1 MFFKSLTILFIIFF
15 STNDFAFAQQK
26 PVAKDSTKIYSDI
39 ESFSKRG
46 KFTKFMYSLIFK
58 PVVPNSHQN
67 KGKKRVYKRL
77 IQKPYSAFE
86 GKIIRNINIETLDPF
101 GYSIGDSIYKSP
113 NFLAKAGN
121 KLHVKSQRITIRNLL
136 LIHQNQVFD
145 SLLVKESERLVRSQ
159 RYIRDVSFFVK
170 SAAKGSDSVD
180 IFIRELDIWSII
192 PKGST
197 SASSTTINL
206 ADKNFLGLGHELQG
220 DFTRNYTEGIN
231 TYHTNYSIPNIRNSY
246 VRGTVHFGKEGDKNY
261 NRSFTVDRPFFS
273 PFAKWAAGVNFT
285 QQFFNDSAHFD
296 TQKLGML
303 RYKFNAQDYWVGNAI
318 RIFGG
323 NSEYNR
329 TTNFISTIRFL
340 RVHYLEKPSELF
352 DTQHRFTDENFYLA
366 SMGVSTRKY
375 VQDKY
380 IFKFGIPEDVPVG
393 KVFSLTGGYQEKS
406 NTGRAYLGARVSMG
420 SYYPWGYLSS
430 NFEYGTFIHAS
441 RFEEG
446 VFTAGLNY
454 FTGLI
459 EMGKWKFRQ
468 FVKPEVTIGFNRFE
482 SDSLTLNEGY
492 GLDGFHTTALKG
504 TSRLLVTV
512 QSQLY
517 APWNFIG
524 FRFGPYLNCTLGVL
538 SDAATGFRKS
548 KVYSQIGVGV
558 LIKNENLILNTFQL
572 SLSFYPIIPDRGNN
586 IFKINSLSTADFGF
600 RDFEIGKPAP
610 VVFGFAG

>member
-1 MFFKSLTILFIIFF
+1 MRYKTIFILFFVSIL
-15 STNDFAFAQQK
+15 TNDFAFAQQK
-26 PVAKDSTKIYSDI
+26 PVVKDSTKIYSEI

-58 PVVPNSHQN
+58 PVAPISHQK
-67 KGKKRVYKRL
+67 KGKNKVYKKL

-101 GYSIGDSIYKSP
+101 GYSIGDSIYKPP
-113 NFLAKAGN
+113 NFLAKTGN

-159 RYIRDVSFFVK
+159 KYIRDVSFFVK
-170 SAAKGSDSVD
+170 AAAKGSDSVD

-192 PKGST
+192 PKGSA
-197 SASSTTINL
+197 SASATTINL

-220 DFTRNYTEGIN
+220 DFTRNYAEGIN
-231 TYHTNYSIPNIRNSY
+231 AYHTNYSIPNIRNSY
-246 VRGTVHFGKEGDKNY
+246 VRGTIYFGKEGDKNY
-261 NRSFTVDRPFFS
+261 NRSFTIDRPFFS
-273 PFAKWAAGVNFT
+273 PFARWAAGVNFT
-285 QQFFNDSAHFD
+285 QQFFNDSAYFD
-296 TQKLGML
+296 TQQLGML
-303 RYKFNAQDYWVGNAI
+303 RYKFNSQDYWAGNAI
-318 RIFGG
+318 QLFKG

-340 RVHYLEKPSELF
+340 HVHYLEKPSELF
-352 DTQHRFTDENFYLA
+352 DIQHRFTDENFYLS
-366 SMGVSTRKY
+366 SMGVSTRRY

-393 KVFSLTGGYQEKS
+393 KVFSLTGGYQEKG

-420 SYYPWGYLSS
+420 SYYPWGYLST
-430 NFEYGTFIHAS
+430 NFEYGTFIRAS

-446 VFTAGLNY
+446 VFTAGANY

-468 FVKPEVTIGFNRFE
+468 FVKPEITIGFNRFA
-482 SDSLTLNEGY
+482 SDSLTLNDGY
-492 GLDGFHTTALKG
+492 GLDGFHSTELQG
-504 TSRLLVTV
+504 TSRLLLTL
-512 QSQLY
+512 QTQAY
-517 APWNFIG
+517 APWNCIG
-524 FRFGPYLNCTLGVL
+524 FRFGPYLNCKLGML

-572 SLSFYPIIPDRGNN
+572 SLSFYPIIPGKGNN

-610 VVFGFAG
+610 VVFR

>member
-1 MFFKSLTILFIIFF
+1 MRFKTIAILFFVFI
-15 STNDFAFAQQK
+15 STNNLAFAQQK
-26 PVAKDSTKIYSDI
+26 PVVKDSTKIYSEI

-58 PVVPNSHQN
+58 PVAPTSHQK
-67 KGKKRVYKRL
+67 KGKKKVYKKL
-77 IQKPYSAFE
+77 IQKPYNTFE
-86 GKIIRNINIETLDPF
+86 GKIIRHINIETLDPF

-170 SAAKGSDSVD
+170 AAAKGSDSVD

-192 PKGST
+192 PKGSV
-197 SASSTTINL
+197 SASSSTINL

-220 DFTRNYTEGIN
+220 DFTRNYAEGIN
-231 TYHTNYSIPNIRNSY
+231 AYHTNYSIPNIKNSY
-246 VRGTVHFGKEGDKNY
+246 VRGTVHLGKEGNKNL
-261 NRSFTVDRPFFS
+261 NRSFSIDRPFFS
-273 PFAKWAAGVNFT
+273 PFAKWAAGVSFT
-285 QQFFNDSAHFD
+285 QQFFNDSVPAD
-296 TQKLGML
+296 NLNLGIL
-303 RYKFNAQDYWVGNAI
+303 RYKFNAQDYWAGNAI
-318 RIFGG
+318 QLFKG

-366 SMGVSTRKY
+366 SMGVSTRRY

-393 KVFSLTGGYQEKS
+393 KVFSLTGGYQKKS
-406 NTGRAYLGARVSMG
+406 QTGRAYLGARVSMG
-420 SYYPWGYLSS
+420 SYYPWGYLST
-430 NFEYGTFIHAS
+430 NFEYGTFIHDS
-441 RFEEG
+441 RVEGG
-446 VFTAGLNY
+446 VFTAGANY

-459 EMGKWKFRQ
+459 EIGKWKFRQ
-468 FVKPEVTIGFNRFE
+468 FVKPEVTIGFNRFA

-524 FRFGPYLNCTLGVL
+524 FRFGPYLNCTLGML

-558 LIKNENLILNTFQL
+558 LVKNENLILNTFQL
-572 SLSFYPIIPDRGNN
+572 SLSFYPIIPSRGNN

-610 VVFGFAG
+610 VVFR